1 MTHLSPGD
9 SQGSSYVIGLQAS
22 STYRLPRVKH
32 SRRSAQKTLLRF
44 KNVPTSQAFARR
56 ICRVYRVLSPLP
68 CFSARLGCI
77 AGDRV
82 LSASLTGSEAVTT
95 RHSLPFASG
104 LRGYFKGRHLP
115 QLPGAACSRADYA
128 IGPGFEPTAISFQG
142 IS

>member
-1 MTHLSPGD
+1 MSLV
-9 SQGSSYVIGLQAS
+9 SYLFDTEFCLVLPAVAHSFTVIS
-22 STYRLPRVKH
+22 
-32 SRRSAQKTLLRF
+32 
-44 KNVPTSQAFARR
+44 
-56 ICRVYRVLSPLP
+56 CRVYRVSSPLP

-104 LRGYFKGRHLP
+104 LRGYFKGHHLP

-128 IGPGFEPTAISFQG
+128 IGPGSEPTAISFQG